1 MSQKCRI
8 NLELLPYIALY
19 IFING
24 MIIK

>member
-1 MSQKCRI
+1 MSQKCRS